1 MTASKDK
8 GWWRET
14 CSMPQQ
20 FAPFCSCCLLS
31 WIPVVSAC
39 VSQLL
44 GYLGYVGSI
53 PFLYWCKSPGGG
65 NLHLIA
71 TSLWMTS
78 LVANQSLHFQEQHKV
93 FFPQK
98 KLSVPL
104 DELRLLHNSLILSA
118 LTFSWLL
125 GLFHCSHIL
134 GHCLLSCKHNLQF
147 PPHCTLFYLD
157 SSYFI
162 TVVLPWSWCD
172 WLSRYQQVS
181 QWWLSSLPLGQS

>member
-1 MTASKDK
+1 MWAASHSCTDAN
-8 GWWRET
+8 
-14 CSMPQQ
+14 PQ
-20 FAPFCSCCLLS
+20 
-31 WIPVVSAC
+31 VVVIC
-39 VSQLL
+39 
-44 GYLGYVGSI
+44 
-53 PFLYWCKSPGGG
+53 
-65 NLHLIA
+65 
-71 TSLWMTS
+71 TSLQHLFEWHPWLQINLFIFRNNTKSFS
-78 LVANQSLHFQEQHKV
+78 LK
-93 FFPQK
+93 K